1 MLIVYFLSIR
11 EHKLKGVNS
20 GTKNI
25 GDRYRDGTSFRVY
38 MEAI

>member
-1 MLIVYFLSIR
+1 MLIVYSPIIR

-20 GTKNI
+20 ETKNI
-25 GDRYRDGTSFRVY
+25 GDRYRDGTSFRIY